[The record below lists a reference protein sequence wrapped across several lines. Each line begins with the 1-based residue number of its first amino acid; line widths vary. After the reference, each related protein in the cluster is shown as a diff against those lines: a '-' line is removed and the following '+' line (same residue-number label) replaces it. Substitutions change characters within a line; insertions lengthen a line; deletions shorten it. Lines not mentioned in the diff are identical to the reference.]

1 MQSATFTV
9 AAHVL
14 EQAYKAIRTTP
25 PEPKDLEQSAKLQA
39 FMDGAFPTETPENIT
54 RRSLI
59 LAELRAIFRQW
70 VKDVCLQKGVP
81 EDIATDAGGQILVS
95 GSYRLGVNEPGAD
108 IDTICVV
115 RSCPELS

>member
-1 MQSATFTV
+1 MQSSTFTV

-25 PEPKDLEQSAKLQA
+25 PEAKDLEQSTKLQA
-39 FMDGAFPTETPENIT
+39 FMDANYPTESPENIT

-70 VKDVCLQKGVP
+70 VKDV
-81 EDIATDAGGQILVS
+81 
-95 GSYRLGVNEPGAD
+95 
-108 IDTICVV
+108 
-115 RSCPELS
+115 RSSLSFLTARCDRELY